1 MELKYDKELETL
13 DEVYSLLE
21 KSIKEDAP
29 FTVHEGGLIKPLY
42 NSELDE
48 LRSIRSGSKDF
59 ILTLEKEE
67 KERTG
72 IKNLKVGYNKVFGYY
87 IEVSKGNI
95 SLIKDEFGWD
105 RKQTLA
111 NCERFTT
118 PLLKEKENIILGA
131 EEKIFNLEYKLFMD
145 IREVVKRYIG
155 NIQRIAKVISEV
167 DMLQSFSIVADQN
180 KFVRPQLVSEKCIK
194 FIDCRHPVVE

>member
-1 MELKYDKELETL
+1 M
-13 DEVYSLLE
+13 
-21 KSIKEDAP
+21 
-29 FTVHEGGLIKPLY
+29 
-42 NSELDE
+42 
-48 LRSIRSGSKDF
+48 
-59 ILTLEKEE
+59 
-67 KERTG
+67 
-72 IKNLKVGYNKVFGYY
+72 
-87 IEVSKGNI
+87 
-95 SLIKDEFGWD
+95 IKDEFGWD

-155 NIQRIAKVISEV
+155 NLQRIAKVISEV

-194 FIDCRHPVVE
+194 FIDCRHPVVEKVMKDKYIANDIIMDNIIYNNELEDDPIGIIKELNMETLLKLIKKIDISNASEVIVKK

>member
-1 MELKYDKELETL
+1 M
-13 DEVYSLLE
+13 
-21 KSIKEDAP
+21 
-29 FTVHEGGLIKPLY
+29 
-42 NSELDE
+42 
-48 LRSIRSGSKDF
+48 
-59 ILTLEKEE
+59 
-67 KERTG
+67 
-72 IKNLKVGYNKVFGYY
+72 
-87 IEVSKGNI
+87 
-95 SLIKDEFGWD
+95 IKDEFGWD

-155 NIQRIAKVISEV
+155 NLQRIAKVISEV

-194 FIDCRHPVVE
+194 FIDCRHPVVEKVMKDKYIANDIIMDKNTDILLITGPKWQESLLI